1 MIIVYAELEIL
12 RDEGSIVLSID
23 PRRGVLIVGF
33 KPNHTYGANVNT
45 ARVRKV
51 KTSTLQYCLTSYSLC
66 GGSVEVCCKAFN

>member
-1 MIIVYAELEIL
+1 MI
-12 RDEGSIVLSID
+12 
-23 PRRGVLIVGF
+23 GF